1 MAQLSGAGYNDL
13 LGMAAIMSSHVRFDD
28 PNDAPDENLSSGFCP
43 AGIVEGRQTDSSL
56 GIR

>member
-1 MAQLSGAGYNDL
+1 
-13 LGMAAIMSSHVRFDD
+13 MAAIMSSHVRFDD